1 VKGGRILEFQNIILE
16 KEDYLAILTINRP
29 KALNALNGDT
39 LYELEAAIKDIK
51 ADDNIKVVIL
61 TGSGEKSFVAGA
73 DITFMLPL
81 SPAEGRF
88 FADFGE
94 KVFRSMELLE
104 KPIIAAVNG
113 FALGGG
119 CELAM
124 ACDIRLASEK
134 AIFGQPEVGLG
145 IIPGFG
151 GTQRLP
157 RLIGEGRAKE
167 LIYTADNVSA
177 AEAFRLGL
185 VNHVCPPDQLMDEAR
200 KMAKKIA
207 SKAPLAVGYAKFAIG
222 KGMQVDIDTAMSI
235 ESDMFGM
242 SCATAD
248 KFEGMTAFVE
258 KRKANFQ
265 GK

>member
-1 VKGGRILEFQNIILE
+1 MEFQNLILE
-16 KEDYLAILTINRP
+16 KEDYLAILYINRP
-29 KALNALNGDT
+29 KALNALNAET

-51 ADDNIKVVIL
+51 ADPNIKVMIV
-61 TGSGEKSFVAGA
+61 TGTGEKSFIAGA

-88 FADFGE
+88 FSDVGE
-94 KVFRSMELLE
+94 RVMRQIELLE
-104 KPIIAAVNG
+104 KPVIAAING

-124 ACDIRLASEK
+124 ACDIRLASET
-134 AIFGQPEVGLG
+134 AIFAQPEVGLG
-145 IIPGFG
+145 VIPGFG

-167 LIYTADNVSA
+167 LTYTADVIK
-177 AEAFRLGL
+177 AEEAYRIGL
-185 VNHVCPPDQLMDEAR
+185 VNHVYPLDQLMDEA
-200 KMAKKIA
+200 KKLAKKIA
-207 SKAPLAVGYAKFAIG
+207 AKAPLAVGYAKYAIN
-222 KGMQVDIDTAMSI
+222 KGLQVDIDSAMSI

-242 SCATAD
+242 CCATAD
-248 KFEGMTAFVE
+248 KFEGMGAFVE
-258 KRKANFQ
+258 KRKPDFK

>member
-1 VKGGRILEFQNIILE
+1 MAFENIILE
-16 KEDYLAILTINRP
+16 KEDYLATIIINRP
-29 KALNALNGDT
+29 KALNALNAET

-51 ADDNIKVVIL
+51 ADSNIKVVIV
-61 TGSGEKSFVAGA
+61 TGSGDKSFVAGA

-88 FADFGE
+88 FSDVGE
-94 KVFRSMELLE
+94 KVMRGFELLE
-104 KPIIAAVNG
+104 KPVIAAING

-124 ACDIRLASEK
+124 ACDIRLASEN
-134 AIFGQPEVGLG
+134 AVFAQPEVGLG
-145 IIPGFG
+145 VIPGFG

-167 LIYTADNVSA
+167 LTYTADVIKVD
-177 AEAFRLGL
+177 EAYRIGL
-185 VNHVCPPDQLMDEAR
+185 VNHVYPQDQLMDEA
-200 KMAKKIA
+200 KKLAKKIA

-222 KGMQVDIDTAMSI
+222 KGLQVDIDTAMSI

-242 SCATAD
+242 CCATED
-248 KFEGMTAFVE
+248 KFEGMGAFVE
-258 KRKANFQ
+258 KRKPAFK

>member
-1 VKGGRILEFQNIILE
+1 MEFQNIILT

-39 LYELEAAIKDIK
+39 LFEIEAAIKDVK
-51 ADDNIKVVIL
+51 GDPNIKVMIV
-61 TGSGEKSFVAGA
+61 TGSGDKSFVAGA

-81 SPAEGRF
+81 SPAEGRYF
-88 FADFGE
+88 SDVGE
-94 KVFRSMELLE
+94 KVFRQFELME
-104 KPIIAAVNG
+104 KPVIAAVNG

-124 ACDIRLASEK
+124 ACDIRLAAEN
-134 AIFGQPEVGLG
+134 ALFGQPEVGLG

-167 LIYTADNVSA
+167 LTYTADTINA
-177 AEAFRLGL
+177 QEAYRIGL
-185 VNHVCPPDQLMDEAR
+185 ANHVYPQDQLMDEAK

-207 SKAPLAVGYAKFAIG
+207 SKGPLAVGYSKFAIG

-242 SCATAD
+242 SCASED

-258 KRKANFQ
+258 KRKPAFK

>member
-1 VKGGRILEFQNIILE
+1 MAFENIILE
-16 KEDYLAILTINRP
+16 KEDYLATIIINRP
-29 KALNALNGDT
+29 KALNALNAET

-51 ADDNIKVVIL
+51 ADNNIKVVIV
-61 TGSGEKSFVAGA
+61 TGSGDKSFVAGA

-88 FADFGE
+88 FSDVGE
-94 KVFRSMELLE
+94 KVFRSIELME
-104 KPIIAAVNG
+104 KPVIAAING

-124 ACDIRLASEK
+124 ACDIRLASEN
-134 AIFGQPEVGLG
+134 AVFAQPEVGLG
-145 IIPGFG
+145 VIPGFG

-167 LIYTADNVSA
+167 LTYTADVIKA
-177 AEAFRLGL
+177 DEAYRIGL
-185 VNHVCPPDQLMDEAR
+185 VNHVYPHDQLMDEAK

-242 SCATAD
+242 CCATED
-248 KFEGMTAFVE
+248 KFEGMGAFVE
-258 KRKANFQ
+258 KRKPQFK

>member
-1 VKGGRILEFQNIILE
+1 MSYETIIVE
-16 KEDYLAILTINRP
+16 KEDYLATITINRP
-29 KALNALNGDT
+29 KALNAINSQV
-39 LYELEAAIKDIK
+39 LYDLEAAVKEVK
-51 ADDNIKVVIL
+51 ADDAIKVVII
-61 TGSGEKSFVAGA
+61 TGAGEKSFVAGA

-81 SPAEGRF
+81 SPHEGRF
-88 FADFGE
+88 FSNLGE
-94 KVFRSMELLE
+94 RVLRSIELME
-104 KPIIAAVNG
+104 KPVIAAVNG

-124 ACDIRLASEK
+124 ACDIRLAAEN
-134 AIFGQPEVGLG
+134 ALFAQPEVGLG
-145 IIPGFG
+145 VIPGFG

-167 LIYTADNVSA
+167 LTYTCDNIN
-177 AEAFRLGL
+177 AEEAYRIGL
-185 VNHVCPPDQLMDEAR
+185 VNHIYPADQLMEQAR

-222 KGMQVDIDTAMSI
+222 KGMQVDLDSGMSI

-242 SCATAD
+242 CCATKD
-248 KFEGMTAFVE
+248 QKEGMGAFVE
-258 KRKANFQ
+258 KRKPTFT

>member
-1 VKGGRILEFQNIILE
+1 MEFQNIILE
-16 KEDYLAILTINRP
+16 KEDYLATLTINRP

-39 LYELEAAIKDIK
+39 LFEIEAAVKDVK
-51 ADDNIKVVIL
+51 ADPNIKVMII
-61 TGSGEKSFVAGA
+61 TGSGDKAFVAGA
-73 DITFMLPL
+73 DIPFILPL
-81 SPAEGRF
+81 SPAEGRYF
-88 FADFGE
+88 SGVGQQ
-94 KVFRSMELLE
+94 VFRQMELLE

-124 ACDIRLASEK
+124 ACDIRLASEN
-134 AIFGQPEVGLG
+134 ALFGVPEVGLG
-145 IIPGFG
+145 VIPGFG

-167 LIYTADNVSA
+167 LIYTADTINA
-177 AEAFRLGL
+177 QEAFRVGL
-185 VNHVCPPDQLMDEAR
+185 VNHVCPPEKLMDEAR
-200 KMAKKIA
+200 KLAKKIA
-207 SKAPLAVGYAKFAIG
+207 SKAPLAVGYSKFAVG

-242 SCATAD
+242 CCATED

-258 KRKANFQ
+258 KRKANF
-265 GK
+265 KAK

>member
-1 VKGGRILEFQNIILE
+1 MEFQNIILE
-16 KEDYLAILTINRP
+16 KEDYMAILTINRP

>member
-1 VKGGRILEFQNIILE
+1 VEFENLILE
-16 KEDYLAILTINRP
+16 KEDYLAILYINRP
-29 KALNALNGDT
+29 KAMNALNAET
-39 LYELEAAIKDIK
+39 LYELEAAVKDVK
-51 ADDNIKVVIL
+51 ADPNIKVMIV
-61 TGSGEKSFVAGA
+61 TGTGDKSFVAGA

-88 FADFGE
+88 FSDVGE
-94 KVFRSMELLE
+94 RVMRGFELLE
-104 KPIIAAVNG
+104 KPVIAAING

-124 ACDIRLASEK
+124 SCDIRLAAEN
-134 AIFGQPEVGLG
+134 AIFAQPEVGLG
-145 IIPGFG
+145 VIPGFG

-167 LIYTADNVSA
+167 LTYTADVINA
-177 AEAFRLGL
+177 QEAYRIGL
-185 VNHVCPPDQLMDEAR
+185 VNHVYPLEQLMDEA
-200 KMAKKIA
+200 KKLAKKIA
-207 SKAPLAVGYAKFAIG
+207 AKAPLAVGYAKFAIG

-242 SCATAD
+242 CCATED
-248 KFEGMTAFVE
+248 KFEGMGAFVE
-258 KRKANFQ
+258 KRKPQFK